1 MSYERQYSGS
11 TPPPA
16 YVETAPG
23 GMENEVYIDGTL
35 YVDGVPI
42 SRAEEQ
48 RRAGRRNQRR
58 ENPCEKVFR
67 LMRSKSFISCSMI
80 MRDFL
85 RSSRNLAN
93 TTNGKNRSIS
103 TEG

>member
-16 YVETAPG
+16 YVESTPG

-48 RRAGRRNQRR
+48 RRTGRRNQRR

-67 LMRSKSFISCSMI
+67 GVRSKFFVSDSIE
-80 MRDFL
+80 MRDSFQL
-85 RSSRNLAN
+85 NRTLAN